1 MEKTKNAPNFVITS
15 QALNKHIKRLKHKEK
30 EIQAQINALCQ
41 LLDIKEPTVSERIRQ
56 L

>member
-30 EIQAQINALCQ
+30 EIQAQINSLCQ
-41 LLDIKEPTVSERIRQ
+41 LLDIKEPTVSEKIRQ